1 MCFSLGWLEGL
12 LINIVILAV
21 VIGVLRILI
30 PWVLGLLGVDTGPLM
45 QIINLILWAIVI
57 IWVIYFVFGLL
68 GCMGGSISL
77 FPHPTR

>member
-68 GCMGGSISL
+68 SCMGGGISL